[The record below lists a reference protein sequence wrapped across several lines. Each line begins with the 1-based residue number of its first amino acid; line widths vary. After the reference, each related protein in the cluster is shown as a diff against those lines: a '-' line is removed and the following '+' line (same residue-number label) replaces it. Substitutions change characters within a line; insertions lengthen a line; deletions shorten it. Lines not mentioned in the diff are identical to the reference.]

1 MKTVEV
7 GALAEILGRTPM
19 TTAERLFIM
28 SLLEKLAALCEQV
41 PAKEN
46 DAPPA

>member
-1 MKTVEV
+1 MKIIEIN
-7 GALAEILGRTPM
+7 ALAEILGRTPM

-41 PAKEN
+41 PAEGE
-46 DAPPA
+46 APA